1 MEKQIDFLAIGDITT
16 DAFIRLE
23 KASVHCDVNKENCQI
38 CMDFAAKIPFE
49 FVEILRGVGN
59 SPNAA
64 VAAARLGLS
73 STLVS
78 NIGDDQNGREC
89 REKIVTEKIGTN
101 LFTVHKNKET
111 NYHYVLWYE
120 DERTILVKHQSYPY
134 RLPKF
139 PPPRW
144 MYVSSMASGTRDYLK
159 EIAVYIKKNPEVK
172 VCFQPGTFQIN
183 LGLDEVVLPF
193 YEHAEVFVSNV
204 EEAQKILNSTAEIKG
219 LLKAMKA
226 LGPRIVLITD
236 GPKGAYMYANDTY
249 WFMPIYPDPKP
260 PYERTG
266 AGDSFAATFV
276 SALALGKS
284 PEEALVW
291 APINPM
297 SVVQYIG
304 AQKGLLTR
312 EQLEKLLER
321 APKNY
326 FPKKI

>member
-1 MEKQIDFLAIGDITT
+1 MEKIDFLAIGDITT

-23 KASVHCDVNKENCQI
+23 KASVHCDVNKQNCQI
-38 CMDFAAKIPFE
+38 CMDFAAKIPYE
-49 FVEILRGVGN
+49 FVEVLRGVGN

-78 NIGDDQNGREC
+78 NIGDDQNGKEC
-89 REKIVTEKIGTN
+89 REKILAEKIGTN

-120 DERTILVKHQSYPY
+120 DERTILVKHQSYQY

-139 PPPRW
+139 SAPRW
-144 MYVSSMASGTRDYLK
+144 IYLSSLGSGTRDYLK
-159 EIAVYIKKNPEVK
+159 EIATYIKKNPEVRL
-172 VCFQPGTFQIN
+172 CFQPGTFQIN

-193 YEHAEVFVSNV
+193 YEHAEVFVCNV

-276 SALALGKS
+276 SALALGKT
-284 PEEALVW
+284 PEEAFVW

-312 EQLEKLLER
+312 AQLEKLLER